1 MILPTA
7 SVHTLGVAPLVLA
20 LVAVLAYMVAA
31 WPVVAAP
38 TPDAARQATQ
48 GGQGNLGAARRFL
61 GSPSRLPAPA
71 LVAGWLL
78 HAALLALDI
87 GGWGRGE
94 PGARL
99 GFGPVLSLTV
109 WLVLGVHEI
118 ESRFVPLPGV
128 RRVLAINGAAVVL
141 VAWAFP
147 GEVRAA
153 TTAWA
158 PVHWLLGVGSYAL
171 FGAAVLHAWMLDS
184 AERQLR
190 LRKAGGSGAFG
201 LQPGGGP
208 GAVSGMAPGPMGMPL
223 LRLER
228 LTFRFVE
235 AGFVVLTL
243 ALVLGVATAQQWR
256 WDHKTV
262 FSLLGWTVFA
272 GLLIGRQVRGW
283 RGRRATRWLYAGA
296 VLLLLA
302 YVGSRF
308 VFEVLVGRPAV

>member
-1 MILPTA
+1 M
-7 SVHTLGVAPLVLA
+7 
-20 LVAVLAYMVAA
+20 
-31 WPVVAAP
+31 
-38 TPDAARQATQ
+38 
-48 GGQGNLGAARRFL
+48 
-61 GSPSRLPAPA
+61 
-71 LVAGWLL
+71 AGWLL
-78 HAALLALDI
+78 HAVLLALDI

-109 WLVLGVHEI
+109 WLVLAVHEV

-147 GEVRAA
+147 GEVRPALNL
-153 TTAWA
+153 WA

-190 LRKAGGSGAFG
+190 LRKSGSGAFG
-201 LQPGGGP
+201 MAPAA
-208 GAVSGMAPGPMGMPL
+208 GAGMAPGPMGMPL
-223 LRLER
+223 MRLER

-235 AGFVVLTL
+235 AGFVVLTG
-243 ALVLGVATAQQWR
+243 ALVLGVATAVQWR

-272 GLLIGRQVRGW
+272 ALLLGRQSRGW

>member
-1 MILPTA
+1 MILPIA
-7 SVHTLGVAPLVLA
+7 PVQTLGVAPLVLA
-20 LVAVLAYMVAA
+20 LMAVLAYAAAA
-31 WPVVAAP
+31 WPV
-38 TPDAARQATQ
+38 RNQ
-48 GGQGNLGAARRFL
+48 
-61 GSPSRLPAPA
+61 SRLPAPA

-78 HAALLALDI
+78 HAVLLGLDI

-109 WLVLGVHEI
+109 WLVLAVHEV
-118 ESRFVPLPGV
+118 ESRFMPLPGV
-128 RRVLAINGAAVVL
+128 RRVLAINGAVVVL

-153 TTAWA
+153 ATVWA
-158 PVHWLLGVGSYAL
+158 PVHWLLGVASYAL
-171 FGAAVLHAWMLDS
+171 FGAAVLHGWMLDS

-201 LQPGGGP
+201 LAPA
-208 GAVSGMAPGPMGMPL
+208 GAAPGPMGMPL

-228 LTFRFVE
+228 LTYRFVE
-235 AGFVVLTL
+235 VGFVVLTL
-243 ALVLGVATAQQWR
+243 ALLLGAATTPQWR

-272 GLLIGRQVRGW
+272 ALLLGRQWRGW

-308 VFEVLVGRPAV
+308 VFEVLVARPTL

>member
-1 MILPTA
+1 MILPIA
-7 SVHTLGVAPLVLA
+7 PVQTLGVAPLVLA
-20 LVAVLAYMVAA
+20 LMAVLAYAVAA
-31 WPVVAAP
+31 WP
-38 TPDAARQATQ
+38 AR
-48 GGQGNLGAARRFL
+48 
-61 GSPSRLPAPA
+61 SPSRLPAPA

-78 HAALLALDI
+78 HAVLLGLDI

-109 WLVLGVHEI
+109 WLVLAVHEI
-118 ESRFVPLPGV
+118 ESRFMPLPGV

-153 TTAWA
+153 ASVWA
-158 PVHWLLGVGSYAL
+158 PVHWLLGVASYAL

-190 LRKAGGSGAFG
+190 LRKAGASGAFG
-201 LQPGGGP
+201 LAP
-208 GAVSGMAPGPMGMPL
+208 AGMPAGPMGMPL

-235 AGFVVLTL
+235 AGFVVLTG
-243 ALVLGVATAQQWR
+243 ALLLGVATAAQWR

-272 GLLIGRQVRGW
+272 ALLLGRQWRGW

-308 VFEVLVGRPAV
+308 VFEVLVPRG

>member
-1 MILPTA
+1 MILSTA
-7 SVHTLGVAPLVLA
+7 PVQTLGLAPLVLA
-20 LVAVLAYMVAA
+20 LLAVLAYAVAA
-31 WPVVAAP
+31 WPV
-38 TPDAARQATQ
+38 R
-48 GGQGNLGAARRFL
+48 
-61 GSPSRLPAPA
+61 SPSRLPAPA

-78 HAALLALDI
+78 HAVLLALDI

-109 WLVLGVHEI
+109 WLVLGVHEV
-118 ESRFVPLPGV
+118 ESRFMPLPGV
-128 RRVLAINGAAVVL
+128 RRALAINGAVVVL

-147 GEVRAA
+147 GEVRPAMSV
-153 TTAWA
+153 WA
-158 PVHWLLGVGSYAL
+158 PVHWLLGVASYAL

-190 LRKAGGSGAFG
+190 LRKTGASSVFG
-201 LQPGGGP
+201 LQPAATP
-208 GAVSGMAPGPMGMPL
+208 GAAAGPMGMPL
-223 LRLER
+223 MRLER

-235 AGFVVLTL
+235 AGFVVLTG
-243 ALVLGVATAQQWR
+243 ALLLGVATAPQWR

-262 FSLLGWTVFA
+262 FSLMGWTVFA
-272 GLLIGRQVRGW
+272 ALLLGRQWRGW

-308 VFEVLVGRPAV
+308 VFEVLVGRPAA

>member
-1 MILPTA
+1 MILTTA
-7 SVHTLGVAPLVLA
+7 PVHTLGLAPLVLA
-20 LVAVLAYMVAA
+20 LVAVLAYAVAA
-31 WPVVAAP
+31 WP
-38 TPDAARQATQ
+38 AR
-48 GGQGNLGAARRFL
+48 
-61 GSPSRLPAPA
+61 SPSRLPAPA

-78 HAALLALDI
+78 HAVLLGLDI

-109 WLVLGVHEI
+109 WLVLAVHAV
-118 ESRFVPLPGV
+118 ESRLVPLPAV
-128 RRVLAINGAAVVL
+128 RRALAICGAAVVPL
-141 VAWAFP
+141 AWAFP

-153 TTAWA
+153 TTVWA
-158 PVHWLLGVGSYAL
+158 PVHWLLGVASYAL
-171 FGAAVLHAWMLDS
+171 FGAAVLHAWMLDT

-201 LQPGGGP
+201 LAPN
-208 GAVSGMAPGPMGMPL
+208 GAAPGPMGMPL

-235 AGFVVLTL
+235 AGFVVLTG
-243 ALVLGVATAQQWR
+243 ALLLGVATMPQWR

-272 GLLIGRQVRGW
+272 ALLLGRHRQGW

-296 VLLLLA
+296 ALMLLA

-308 VFEVLVGRPAV
+308 VFEVLVSRPAG

>member
-1 MILPTA
+1 MILPIA
-7 SVHTLGVAPLVLA
+7 PVQTLGVAPLVLA
-20 LVAVLAYMVAA
+20 LMAVLAYAVAA
-31 WPVVAAP
+31 WP
-38 TPDAARQATQ
+38 TR
-48 GGQGNLGAARRFL
+48 
-61 GSPSRLPAPA
+61 SPSRLPAPA

-78 HAALLALDI
+78 HAVLLGLDI

-109 WLVLGVHEI
+109 WLVLAVHEI
-118 ESRFVPLPGV
+118 ESRFMPLPGV

-153 TTAWA
+153 ASVWA
-158 PVHWLLGVGSYAL
+158 PVHWLLGVASYAL

-190 LRKAGGSGAFG
+190 LRKAGASGAFG
-201 LQPGGGP
+201 LAP
-208 GAVSGMAPGPMGMPL
+208 AGMPAGPMGMPL

-235 AGFVVLTL
+235 AGFVVLTG
-243 ALVLGVATAQQWR
+243 ALLLGVATAAQWR

-272 GLLIGRQVRGW
+272 ALLLGRQWRGW

-308 VFEVLVGRPAV
+308 VFEVLVPRG